1 MDVCSQRHA
10 FIFMAR
16 DGLNGLQVYAFAVQ
30 GGQIRVPADVG
41 RHAVYVDGALDP
53 LPCALVRLFG
63 VGLALAVDDKTFF
76 AAWFEEFQQAG
87 RKRYTSYA
95 RFRLC
100 IADDRFV
107 FAKRDSP
114 ANVDDPFIG
123 GNILPPQAVYLAA
136 ESTRPCKMGFV

>member
-1 MDVCSQRHA
+1 MREFRFYDMQVKKASQNLSHGRHPFKPGFHRLACVVHERFVAMDVCSQRHA

-63 VGLALAVDDKTFF
+63 VRCV
-76 AAWFEEFQQAG
+76 
-87 RKRYTSYA
+87 
-95 RFRLC
+95 
-100 IADDRFV
+100 
-107 FAKRDSP
+107 
-114 ANVDDPFIG
+114 
-123 GNILPPQAVYLAA
+123 
-136 ESTRPCKMGFV
+136 